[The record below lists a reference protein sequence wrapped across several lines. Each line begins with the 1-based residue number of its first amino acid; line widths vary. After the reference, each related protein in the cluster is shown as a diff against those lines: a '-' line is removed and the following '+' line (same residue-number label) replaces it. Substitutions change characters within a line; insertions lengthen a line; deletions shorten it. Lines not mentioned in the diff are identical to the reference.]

1 MAMCPIIRSSRRTDM
16 GASVRASLLMRG
28 FAKESGAAREA
39 ARRLEPYYREMVQRA
54 HAGDVGLRR
63 RLD

>member
-1 MAMCPIIRSSRRTDM
+1 M